1 MDILARVYVSERNA
15 HKLAR
20 CVIVELPE
28 LPVAGCEKLLM
39 PADEARPYSGHLEV
53 AALRDGGNAVKLPCV
68 PITVGGDAVQ
78 LPYMARVAPPVIAGV
93 GGSIRA

>member
-1 MDILARVYVSERNA
+1 MYILAGVYVSERHA

-28 LPVAGCEKLLM
+28 LPVAGCKQLLM
-39 PADEARPYSGHLEV
+39 PADEACPYPGHLEV
-53 AALRDGGNAVKLPCV
+53 AALRDGGDAVKLPCV

-78 LPYMARVAPPVIAGV
+78 LPDMACIAPPVITGV